1 MVLVNVGV
9 SSVPEFKVY
18 REIQMLTC
26 LNGWLGQV
34 LEKQLSNKVG
44 MWTCMVPHS
53 LPLKEE
59 TVQNWDI
66 LRCHQCNQ
74 VQTLSTL
81 KPLDT
86 DEPKAFAIINACSQR
101 ARQSFEN
108 AEDERQIH
116 LHGEAVS
123 PSPCPVTYADQWMQ
137 CCSGGSSLEEDQ
149 ARNTLDCEAAREHN
163 TITLQY
169 QNFDRDKNFSGAF
182 RRGYV
187 EQGHAALKDEP
198 QETQYN
204 LSTALRAMV
213 HADALVY

>member
-66 LRCHQCNQ
+66 LSRCFVRKQLIPDSSRKGNCY
-74 VQTLSTL
+74 L
-81 KPLDT
+81 K
-86 DEPKAFAIINACSQR
+86 AILPFI
-101 ARQSFEN
+101 F
-108 AEDERQIH
+108 
-116 LHGEAVS
+116 L
-123 PSPCPVTYADQWMQ
+123 
-137 CCSGGSSLEEDQ
+137 
-149 ARNTLDCEAAREHN
+149 
-163 TITLQY
+163 
-169 QNFDRDKNFSGAF
+169 
-182 RRGYV
+182 
-187 EQGHAALKDEP
+187 
-198 QETQYN
+198 
-204 LSTALRAMV
+204 
-213 HADALVY
+213 